1 MYTEL
6 IVLYLFIM
14 SIGFL
19 ETRFKVP
26 KDKELEKYKKKKY
39 EHKSNS

>member
-1 MYTEL
+1 MYEAL
-6 IVLYLFIM
+6 LALYLLIM

-26 KDKELEKYKKKKY
+26 KDKQIQKYKKKKY
-39 EHKSNS
+39 EHKSTS

>member
-1 MYTEL
+1 
-6 IVLYLFIM
+6 M

-19 ETRFKVP
+19 ETRFKIP

-39 EHKSNS
+39 EHKSTS